1 MSGLIKKD
9 QNSLINYIINN
20 KNELDLPKPFE
31 HDIYL
36 FDSFVAGTTH
46 IKNIE
51 EIYQTIEKDDKLVFY
66 REPENEYDPQAIRI
80 ETLKKEKVGYVPR
93 QDNIIFSRLIDAGK
107 NIFAKVETKEMKGKW
122 ARIYIKIYLHEI

>member
-1 MSGLIKKD
+1 MSDLIKKD

-20 KNELDLPKPFE
+20 KNELDLLNPFE

-93 QDNIIFSRLIDAGK
+93 QDNIIFSRLMDAGK